1 MHKFPN
7 NQSSFKTMSSQMQ
20 SEVQFNTQLSLY
32 IPHVFPN
39 FTAEYIANVFEF
51 MGIGSIDHVDL
62 IAKQDKH
69 GNYYNA
75 AYIHFAYWYN
85 GPIAENFQA
94 RVLDPTR
101 EARIIHDDPWYWIVL
116 ENTAK
121 KYVPGTRKI
130 CIDLKKIAP
139 GLPAEYDDEI
149 ELSEDDNDMSELM
162 ETSYELRLQEA
173 EQEIIE
179 KELDLQAEMNTIE
192 TIMQKVMEASTLA
205 EAKDAIC
212 NELCGTSYE
221 DYMQG
226 QVEMD

>member
-1 MHKFPN
+1 MHNLPSK
-7 NQSSFKTMSSQMQ
+7 QSSFKTMSYQ
-20 SEVQFNTQLSLY
+20 VQFNSQMSLY

-39 FTAEYIANVFEF
+39 FTSEYIASVFEY
-51 MGIGSIDHVDL
+51 MEIGSIDHVDL
-62 IAKQDKH
+62 VARVDKH
-69 GNYYNA
+69 GNYYNS
-75 AYIHFAYWYN
+75 AYIHFIYWFA

-121 KYVPGTRKI
+121 KYVPGDRKI
-130 CIDLKKIAP
+130 CIDLNQIAP

-149 ELSEDDNDMSELM
+149 ELSEDDEVSEEYEDHHFDME
-162 ETSYELRLQEA
+162 YLQ
-173 EQEIIE
+173 QEIIE
-179 KELDLQAEMNTIE
+179 KELDLQAEMNTVE
-192 TIMQKVMEASTLA
+192 TIMQKVMESSTLG

-212 NELCGTSYE
+212 NELWGTSYE
-221 DYMQG
+221 DYSNG

>member
-1 MHKFPN
+1 
-7 NQSSFKTMSSQMQ
+7 MSSQYQ
-20 SEVQFNTQLSLY
+20 VQFNAQMSLY

-39 FTAEYIANVFEF
+39 FTAEYIASMIEY
-51 MGIGSIDHVDL
+51 MEIGKVDHVDL
-62 IAKQDKH
+62 VAKLDKR

-75 AYIHFAYWYN
+75 AYIHFAYWFA

-121 KYVPGTRKI
+121 KYLPGNRKI
-130 CIDLKKIAP
+130 CIDLNQIAP

-149 ELSEDDNDMSELM
+149 ELSEDEEVSVISEESTMSISEYEDHPIDMEDL
-162 ETSYELRLQEA
+162 LQEA
-173 EQEIIE
+173 QQEIIE
-179 KELDLQAEMNTIE
+179 KELDLQAEMNTLE
-192 TIMQKVMEASTLA
+192 TIMQKVMESSTLG

-212 NELCGTSYE
+212 NELWGTSYE
-221 DYMQG
+221 DYSKG
-226 QVEMD
+226 QVEVD

>member
-1 MHKFPN
+1 
-7 NQSSFKTMSSQMQ
+7 MQ
-20 SEVQFNTQLSLY
+20 SEVQFNTQMSLY

-39 FTAEYIANVFEF
+39 FTAEYIASVFDF
-51 MGIGSIDHVDL
+51 MEIGSVDHVDL
-62 IAKQDKH
+62 VARQDKH
-69 GNYYNA
+69 GNYYNS
-75 AYIHFAYWYN
+75 AYIHFFYWFA

-121 KYVPGTRKI
+121 KYIPGTRKI
-130 CIDLKKIAP
+130 CIDLKEIAP
-139 GLPAEYDDEI
+139 GLPVEYDDEI
-149 ELSEDDNDMSELM
+149 ELSEDDEVSVISEENTMNEDRSYIDME
-162 ETSYELRLQEA
+162 YLQ
-173 EQEIIE
+173 QEIIE
-179 KELDLQAEMNTIE
+179 KELDLQAEMNTVE